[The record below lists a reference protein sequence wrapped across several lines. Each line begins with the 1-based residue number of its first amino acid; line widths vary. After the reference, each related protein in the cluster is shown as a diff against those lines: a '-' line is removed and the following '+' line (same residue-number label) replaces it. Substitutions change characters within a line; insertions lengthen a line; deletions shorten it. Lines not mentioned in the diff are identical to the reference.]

1 MANVKQ
7 IDFFSAQNLLDI
19 HREFQDFTMLHR
31 RDYLANLALCGQ
43 FDIGPS
49 GLIVECGT
57 WKGGMIAGIAK
68 LLGNKYEYKLFDSF
82 EGLPAATSKDGDD
95 AIRWQSDTESETY
108 FNNCAAQIDFA
119 KEAMSRAGIETA
131 EYYKGWFEDT
141 LPDLSLSMP
150 ISILRLD
157 ADWFES
163 TLTILSSLYDKVRDG
178 GLIIIDDYY
187 TWDGCTK
194 AVHQFFND
202 RELAERVRQY
212 DRVAYIIKGSKY

>member
-1 MANVKQ
+1 MTNIKLINFYTEQKFAD
-7 IDFFSAQNLLDI
+7 IFS
-19 HREFQDFTMLHR
+19 EFKSYTMLHR
-31 RDYLANLALCGQ
+31 RDYLANLALCSK

-49 GLIVECGT
+49 GVIVECGT

-68 LLGNKYEYKLFDSF
+68 LLGSRYAYKLFDSF

-95 AIRWQSDTESETY
+95 AIQWQSDTESETY
-108 FNNCAAQIDFA
+108 FDNCAAQIDFA
-119 KEAMSRAGIETA
+119 KEAMSKAGITSA

-141 LPDLSLSMP
+141 LPELNFATP

-163 TLTILSSLYDKVRDG
+163 TLTILNSLYDKVRDG

-194 AVHQFFND
+194 AVHQFLND

-212 DRVAYIIKGSKY
+212 DRVAYIIKGSQY